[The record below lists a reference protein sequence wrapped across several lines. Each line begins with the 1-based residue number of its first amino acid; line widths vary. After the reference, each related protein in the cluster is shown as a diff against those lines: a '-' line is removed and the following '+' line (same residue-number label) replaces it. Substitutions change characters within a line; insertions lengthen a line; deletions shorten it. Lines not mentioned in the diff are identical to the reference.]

1 MENTEGQER
10 KKESTPNTPSFRE
23 QILHNWEYL
32 FLLIPLIASV
42 AGNLLESQH
51 TGSILAGR
59 ISFFP
64 FFVIPV
70 LLCLLV
76 TSVRYRD
83 RHWRSLIIRYA
94 VAGGICPFLILLS
107 AILGS
112 VLGPRHD
119 GGQAIAWFMIMVIP
133 AAGVSSVLTTIA
145 GLMIMLIVRLFS
157 GRLSSGMRILAL
169 FTASI
174 SVLVIF
180 YGIMLSTCGKPAA
193 SNRADYFG
201 NLSFTSDGKA
211 IVFERRNGKSPTQ
224 IQMLDLASGEL
235 TAYQSP
241 EGEIWVMP
249 KCSPC
254 DGRVV
259 LVIHPPDENHIPGA
273 TQIATMN
280 VDGSNFKKLTDS
292 NGYKTYPSLPY
303 SGETLIYAKSEQEGG
318 KRDIYEVDLAT
329 QAEKRITTFG
339 FYITLFHRYL
349 PDGKRFSFTGEEM
362 VAGRYGRNRSIY
374 VMQLDNPKLEPL
386 LLRQDSEGR
395 QSSASGPLLVS
406 KDGSMFFCD
415 QHNKHCEGKQEKW
428 QQCFAYS
435 SDGNHRLILEIE
447 AIHILSADISP
458 DGKKLALAY
467 RESRG
472 NRNDRIALYSTDTGQ
487 RQDVLIP
494 QNLTHTIR
502 PR

>member
-23 QILHNWEYL
+23 QILRNWEYI

-273 TQIATMN
+273 QIATMN

-494 QNLTHTIR
+494 QNPTHTIR